1 MMYTAY
7 KKIFGITDAPNRP
20 QYTLLCLGHGG
31 SGKSTLLAVLMQ
43 EDLEEVESPTK
54 GFAIKAAALSGVVFN
69 CKELGGSQKY
79 RKYWSRYYDEND
91 GVLYV
96 IDASVSRAEIG
107 ASIETLYSILEEQ
120 RLGNCPTL
128 LLINKLDAEGSQP
141 YTEVRGMIDESRLKG
156 RRFAIAGCSTN
167 DRASIAKA
175 FEDFA
180 NENFETVS
188 DLLQSQ

>member
-1 MMYTAY
+1 MSNGDGNTGYGGVGYRMHFFQFFKSRNLFIPTHRSSHSQAWSPLSSTSQGFLSSFSFSFFRAIY
-7 KKIFGITDAPNRP
+7 FLFLFLF
-20 QYTLLCLGHGG
+20 LLNLTHACIH
-31 SGKSTLLAVLMQ
+31 
-43 EDLEEVESPTK
+43 SPH
-54 GFAIKAAALSGVVFN
+54 
-69 CKELGGSQKY
+69 
-79 RKYWSRYYDEND
+79 R
-91 GVLYV
+91 
-96 IDASVSRAEIG
+96 
-107 ASIETLYSILEEQ
+107 YSILEEQ